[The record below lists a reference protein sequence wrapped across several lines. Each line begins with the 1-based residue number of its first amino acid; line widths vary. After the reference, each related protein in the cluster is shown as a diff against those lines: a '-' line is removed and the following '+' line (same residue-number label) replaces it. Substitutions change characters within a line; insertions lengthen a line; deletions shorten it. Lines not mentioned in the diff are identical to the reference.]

1 MRAIVN
7 AAIQQQW
14 NTIPTGT
21 SLGTPTE
28 KSSFTFNEVTNDEAH
43 ITTSGGTPMTIRRAA
58 FEAAL
63 LYLVE
68 HGHSANKLCEIR
80 SNNVYELA
88 GPLCRAARDA
98 NQPRSGGTMVIT
110 YVLPILKA
118 MGLVEISHQSLP
130 STTWAI

>member
-43 ITTSGGTPMTIRRAA
+43 ITTSGGTPITINRAA

-68 HGHSANKLCEIR
+68 HGHSANDRCEIR
-80 SNNVYELA
+80 SNKVYQEA
-88 GPLCRAARDA
+88 GPLCRVTREA
-98 NQPRSGGTMVIT
+98 NQPGSEGRMVIT

-118 MGLVEISHQSLP
+118 MGLVEISHESLP